1 MEFSTTAC
9 HKESRQLAPPAL
21 AKKKLYEKKIY
32 FQNIKGFPSGME
44 SVVILFAAASDVY

>member
-21 AKKKLYEKKIY
+21 AKKLYEKKIY
-32 FQNIKGFPSGME
+32 FQQI
-44 SVVILFAAASDVY
+44 